1 MPIKQ
6 TLSLFLLI
14 GLLTTACTK
23 EVAGPKGDKGDPGAD
38 ALVSSTATFP
48 VASTEWKHDSTDN
61 KHKWRLTLYSDLIT
75 ADIVKT
81 GSIKVLIEVDSKWYE
96 LPYLFGE
103 EVMQHAWKQNLI
115 TIDLFSIHNAFPD
128 QPKPSNF
135 RIVAVPGKSQ

>member
-1 MPIKQ
+1 MQIRLP
-6 TLSLFLLI
+6 LSILLLLFALL
-14 GLLTTACTK
+14 TACTK
-23 EVAGPKGDKGDPGAD
+23 EVEGPKGDKGDPGAD

-81 GSIKVLIEVDSKWYE
+81 GSIKLLIEVDSKWYE

-115 TIDLFSIHNAFPD
+115 TVDLFSIHNDFPD